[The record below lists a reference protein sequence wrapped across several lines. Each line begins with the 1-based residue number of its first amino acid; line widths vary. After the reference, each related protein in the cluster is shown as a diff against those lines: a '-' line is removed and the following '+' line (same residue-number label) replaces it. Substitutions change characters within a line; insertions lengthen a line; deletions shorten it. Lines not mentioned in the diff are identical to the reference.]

1 MIAMQRARVR
11 DVGSCNACVSPEDIE
26 PFWVYEVSLN
36 HLVFRLCSRHFREM
50 VELRKAVR

>member
-36 HLVFRLCSRHFREM
+36 HLVFRLCSRHFKEM
-50 VELRKAVR
+50 VDLRKAVR